1 MRRQPI
7 KRKRAQKQP
16 ASGGTEAQYKINR
29 DYFGWEIMQSHSGWV
44 QEYKYGGGN
53 LGGNLGKV
61 RLHKINKNKIKSGN
75 PQMVLCGPFNCMALS
90 VTSCIRQ
97 PPPPTR
103 KA

>member
-1 MRRQPI
+1 MHEL
-7 KRKRAQKQP
+7 
-16 ASGGTEAQYKINR
+16 SGRTEAQYKINR
-29 DYFGWEIMQSHSGWV
+29 DHFGWEIMQSHSGWV
-44 QEYKYGGGN
+44 QEYKHGGGN

-61 RLHKINKNKIKSGN
+61 RLHKINKNLKNKIKSGN

-97 PPPPTR
+97 PPPTTC